1 MTLLTI
7 LIQIILTIPLTIL
20 LNYYQKEQ
28 QRKINQI
35 LIPTIYTII
44 VSALIPSVKENVFL
58 IVIFEIFIRN
68 FYITNIVN
76 KPANSKPLTS
86 IIENIISVGLSIFT
100 YNYFISKVDSV
111 IPNPEEIKGF
121 IWFLIML
128 YVVYLY
134 SLKTKNNK
142 ELEQKENI
150 KLKSEQIIMQYAK
163 LKNKYSSIVKAKN
176 QLINNTIYSIMIFEE
191 FRTPRIYRN
200 INSTLSTIL
209 RKETKHGIMQIASV
223 DRISDEES
231 ISITLTD
238 FEKSLKNTKLKESE
252 KLDKLLTK
260 YTNEEKESIK
270 NIYKEIVEFCKK

>member
-20 LNYYQKEQ
+20 LNYYQEEQ

>member
-1 MTLLTI
+1 MTLTTLLTQ
-7 LIQIILTIPLTIL
+7 LALTIPLTLIIGS
-20 LNYYQKEQ
+20 
-28 QRKINQI
+28 INK
-35 LIPTIYTII
+35 
-44 VSALIPSVKENVFL
+44 KENGTLNKIIFPSIYIIIIAALLPSIKENIFL
-58 IVIFEIFIRN
+58 IVVFEIFIRN
-68 FYITNIVN
+68 FYITNIAN
-76 KPANSKPLTS
+76 KPINSKPLTS
-86 IIENIISVGLSIFT
+86 IIENIISIGLSIFT

-163 LKNKYSSIVKAKN
+163 LKNKYSSIVKSKN

>member
-163 LKNKYSSIVKAKN
+163 LKNKYSSIVKTKN

-223 DRISDEES
+223 DKISDEQS
-231 ISITLTD
+231 INIALTD
-238 FEKSLKNTKLKESE
+238 FEKNLKNTKLKENE

>member
-20 LNYYQKEQ
+20 LNYYQEEQ

-163 LKNKYSSIVKAKN
+163 LKNKYSSIVKTKN

>member
-231 ISITLTD
+231 INISLID
-238 FEKSLKNTKLKESE
+238 FEKNLKNTKLKESE

>member
-163 LKNKYSSIVKAKN
+163 LKNKYSSIVKTKN

>member
-1 MTLLTI
+1 
-7 LIQIILTIPLTIL
+7 
-20 LNYYQKEQ
+20 
-28 QRKINQI
+28 
-35 LIPTIYTII
+35 
-44 VSALIPSVKENVFL
+44 
-58 IVIFEIFIRN
+58 
-68 FYITNIVN
+68 
-76 KPANSKPLTS
+76 
-86 IIENIISVGLSIFT
+86 
-100 YNYFISKVDSV
+100 
-111 IPNPEEIKGF
+111 
-121 IWFLIML
+121 
-128 YVVYLY
+128 
-134 SLKTKNNK
+134 
-142 ELEQKENI
+142 
-150 KLKSEQIIMQYAK
+150 
-163 LKNKYSSIVKAKN
+163 
-176 QLINNTIYSIMIFEE
+176 MIFEE

>member
-7 LIQIILTIPLTIL
+7 LIQIILTIPLTIV
-20 LNYYQKEQ
+20 LNYYQNEQ

-35 LIPTIYTII
+35 LIPTIYTIL
-44 VSALIPSVKENVFL
+44 VSAIIPSVKENVFL

-68 FYITNIVN
+68 FYITNIAN
-76 KPANSKPLTS
+76 KPINSKPLTS
-86 IIENIISVGLSIFT
+86 IIENIISIGLSIFT

-121 IWFLIML
+121 IWFLIIL
-128 YVVYLY
+128 YIVYLY

-142 ELEQKENI
+142 YLEQKETI

-163 LKNKYSSIVKAKN
+163 LKNKYSSIVKSKN

-209 RKETKHGIMQIASV
+209 RKETKHGIMQIPSV
-223 DRISDEES
+223 DKISDEQS
-231 ISITLTD
+231 INIALTD
-238 FEKSLKNTKLKESE
+238 FEKALKNTKLKEKE

-270 NIYKEIVEFCKK
+270 NIYTEIVEFCKK